1 MIFIHRT
8 GYFQAID
15 INSSRPLIYIYDK
28 IESSAVILNLLPIT
42 IIGNSL
48 TENSL
53 LFYYKQG
60 NNETIPPQVPN
71 QLPPIRPLL
80 IIHYL
85 YNLYLPFKS
94 VRIFL
99 LVVIFSASYQQSK
112 FLFKIYPRTQ
122 SSNSTPVHPE

>member
-48 TENSL
+48 TEKFTSVLLQAGEQRNNTPSSPQSITPYKAITNNSL
-53 LFYYKQG
+53 S
-60 NNETIPPQVPN
+60 I
-71 QLPPIRPLL
+71 
-80 IIHYL
+80 
-85 YNLYLPFKS
+85 
-94 VRIFL
+94 
-99 LVVIFSASYQQSK
+99 
-112 FLFKIYPRTQ
+112 
-122 SSNSTPVHPE
+122 